1 MGSLLDKLLAHSS
14 IILDR
19 EDFDPEVAETDTLLV
34 PRKGGFTVVFSSRVT
49 LSSQEIRYRIAH
61 EIGHTLF
68 YERGGKDDVPYR
80 HSPPGADE
88 EEFCNRFANMLCGV
102 KDTGSISSSL

>member
-19 EDFDPEVAETDTLLV
+19 QDFDPEVAETDTLLV
-34 PRKGGFTVVFSSRVT
+34 PHKGGFTVVFSSRVT
-49 LSSQEIRYRIAH
+49 LSSEDIRSRIAH

-68 YERGGKDDVPYR
+68 YERGGKDGVPYR
-80 HSPPGADE
+80 HSPPDAQE
-88 EEFCNRFANMLCGV
+88 EEFCNNFARMVCGA
-102 KDTGSISSSL
+102 